1 MINYLTFSRVDR
13 HEITFRVE
21 ENPQRRTA
29 ADIARA
35 INENRTKNN
44 LLRRFG
50 FSVVEA
56 GVGDKTKMPLAVSVI
71 RAEPNQPDVTYILTY
86 ILLGAGA
93 AALLVVILAVV
104 FVRRGERKRDKLGG
118 LQAGLTSVESNSKD
132 YQDLCRT
139 RMAAK
144 VPAHERFGSVK
155 EGGEKVQT
163 SSRSSVSSW
172 SEEPATNMDI
182 STGHMVLVR
191 GRMTFLVE
199 NFLPDTVF
207 IERIHS
213 RIWRTT

>member
-1 MINYLTFSRVDR
+1 MAAIAETLNMMNYLTFSRVDR
-13 HEITFRVE
+13 HEISFRVE
-21 ENPQRRTA
+21 ENPQRRSA

-35 INENRTKNN
+35 INEGRTKNN

-50 FSVVEA
+50 FSVVLA
-56 GVGDKTKMPLAVSVI
+56 GVGDKTKVPLSVSVI
-71 RAEPNQPDVTYILTY
+71 RAESNQPDVTYILTY

-93 AALLVVILAVV
+93 AALLVVIVAVV

-139 RMAAK
+139 RMAGNAT
-144 VPAHERFGSVK
+144 ASDARIFGGVK
-155 EGGEKVQT
+155 ETNEKVT

-191 GRMTFLVE
+191 REWT
-199 NFLPDTVF
+199 
-207 IERIHS
+207 I
-213 RIWRTT
+213 